1 MIRVV
6 SVEFENMLRKAEGAS
21 EISVSFISSPVSQE
35 IRANTAL
42 LDGVRKIAMD
52 VRELD
57 IDLIDRINPFEAAY
71 AILARAMSESTLK
84 QVAAVI
90 QKKKVSIPYEE
101 ARDLAVRAFKFK
113 QERGRAPD
121 ITSQDPWEKRL
132 AEGVAAL
139 ARFTAQAKSNG

>member
-1 MIRVV
+1 LTQKAKQLASGGDVGEGD
-6 SVEFENMLRKAEGAS
+6 EF
-21 EISVSFISSPVSQE
+21 
-35 IRANTAL
+35 RANTAL
-42 LDGVRKIAMD
+42 IDGVRKFAMD
-52 VRELD
+52 VRDLD

-71 AILARAMSESTLK
+71 AVLAKSMSEGTLK

-90 QKKKVSIPYEE
+90 EKRKVSIPYEE
-101 ARDLAVRAFKFK
+101 ARDLAVRALRWK

-139 ARFTAQAKSNG
+139 AKFRAQQSAQEGGNG